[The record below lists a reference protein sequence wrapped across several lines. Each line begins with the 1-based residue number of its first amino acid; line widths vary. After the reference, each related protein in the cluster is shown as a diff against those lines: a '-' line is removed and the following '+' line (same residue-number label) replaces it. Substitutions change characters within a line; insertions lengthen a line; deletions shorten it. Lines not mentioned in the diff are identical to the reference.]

1 MPQGTFFERAYWIWR
16 LMMSLL
22 VWLRIEPCGSFITSG
37 GIRYSNIEPDQDIS
51 APLKP
56 ISTIGRP
63 SRNQCSVGR
72 SPLAMANRL
81 VSRASEASRS

>member
-1 MPQGTFFERAYWIWR
+1 M
-16 LMMSLL
+16 
-22 VWLRIEPCGSFITSG
+22 TSG
-37 GIRYSNIEPDQDIS
+37 GIRYSNIEPDHDIS

-63 SRNQCSVGR
+63 SRNQWLVWM

-81 VSRASEASRS
+81 ASRASEASRS

>member
-1 MPQGTFFERAYWIWR
+1 MPHGMRFERPYWICR
-16 LMMSLL
+16 LMISWL
-22 VWLRIEPCGSFITSG
+22 VWLRMPPCGSFITSG
-37 GIRYSNIEPDQDIS
+37 GIRYSNIEPDHDIS
-51 APLKP
+51 APRKP

-72 SPLAMANRL
+72 SPLAMPNRL